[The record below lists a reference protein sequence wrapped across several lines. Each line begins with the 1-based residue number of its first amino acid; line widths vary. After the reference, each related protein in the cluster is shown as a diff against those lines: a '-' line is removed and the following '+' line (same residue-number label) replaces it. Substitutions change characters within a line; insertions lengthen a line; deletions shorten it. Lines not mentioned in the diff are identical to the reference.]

1 MKGIKNFSRVYIF
14 TILSFYTTVFSLN
27 IQHVPAEDVS
37 KYCTKRTISGEEPY
51 VVGVYMA
58 ARNDLFP
65 FAGRNLRQMQN
76 IGSNEN
82 LKILVHFDTQRAGQK
97 RITKRLLIEKD
108 QILQFGPDMSMDS
121 GDPKTLMD
129 FYSWQINNFPG
140 KHIAILWN
148 HGEGPLEPAIKQ
160 AINPSE
166 LFLFNPQSRM
176 IEINRKIGF
185 LDYLENYQNQL
196 EQEKPKSICF
206 DNTTGNYLTT
216 RDIKNVFETL
226 CKDNLQGRKFEA
238 ILCDAC
244 LMGAVEFASA
254 IKGCAN
260 YFASSSEVVLGT
272 GYDYSK
278 LLFPLSQKGTKTVDF
293 IKHVVKSFQATYG
306 KLTHD
311 YAQSAIDLSKF
322 SLLEENT
329 AKLSKL
335 LISGLSNQKNNAV
348 RDAIHL
354 SVNRNFCTQ
363 FDEPSYKDY
372 GHLMLNL
379 SKNINK
385 FQLADIQ
392 KTQEF
397 RSQLQAILK
406 DGMAIIK
413 EIVVENAVGKGLKDA
428 TGLSIYF
435 PSKQIHSSYHNC
447 EFAQQ
452 TGWLDFL
459 KTYLTPTKKS
469 TTKKQKTRSA
479 ADFLIN

>member
-1 MKGIKNFSRVYIF
+1 MKKIKNGSCLYIF
-14 TILSFYTTVFSLN
+14 AIFNFYTSAFPIN
-27 IQHVPAEDVS
+27 IQQVPAEDIS
-37 KYCTKRTISGEEPY
+37 KYCTKRTMSGEEPY
-51 VVGVYMA
+51 VVGIYMA

-76 IGSNEN
+76 VGSGDR
-82 LKILVHFDTQRAGQK
+82 LKILVHFDTQKSGQK
-97 RITKRLLIEKD
+97 RITKRLLIEKN
-108 QILQFGPDMSMDS
+108 QIIQFGPDMSMDS

-148 HGEGPLEPAIKQ
+148 HGEGAIEPSLKQ

-166 LFLFNPQSRM
+166 LFVFNPHSRM
-176 IEINRKIGF
+176 IELNRKIGF

-216 RDIKNVFETL
+216 RDIKNGFESL
-226 CKDNLQGRKFEA
+226 CKNNLNGRKFEA

-244 LMGAVEFASA
+244 LMGAVEFACA
-254 IKGCAN
+254 IKECAR
-260 YFASSSEVVLGT
+260 YFVSSSEVVLGT

-278 LLFPLSQKGTKTVDF
+278 LLLPLTQKDTNTHDF
-293 IKHVVKSFQATYG
+293 IKHVVKSFQSTYG
-306 KLTHD
+306 RLTHD

-322 SLLEENT
+322 SLLEDNT
-329 AKLSKL
+329 SKLSKL
-335 LISGLSNQKNNAV
+335 LIFGINNQKNDSV
-348 RDAIHL
+348 KDAISL

-379 SKNINK
+379 SKNVHK
-385 FQLADIQ
+385 FQLSDAK

-397 RSQLQAILK
+397 KSQLQSILNN
-406 DGMAIIK
+406 GMAIIK

-435 PSKQIHSSYHNC
+435 PAKQIHNSYFNC

-452 TGWLDFL
+452 TSWLDFL
-459 KTYLTPTKKS
+459 KVFLS
-469 TTKKQKTRSA
+469 STKKQRKKS
-479 ADFLIN
+479 